1 MGDGNCQREAK
12 VTIFVSYNGVIKEAD
27 NPSSWLEAKMTDV
40 KYVTESDFQ
49 DEVINSQMLVL
60 VDFTADWCQ
69 PCKMVAPIVHQLA
82 GEWDGKVKVVKL
94 DADQN
99 PNIMMQYGVM
109 GIPTLM
115 LFKNGEIKERLTGF
129 QPKEKLEAKV
139 APHM

>member
-1 MGDGNCQREAK
+1 
-12 VTIFVSYNGVIKEAD
+12 
-27 NPSSWLEAKMTDV
+27 MTEV

-49 DEVINSQMLVL
+49 DEVIGAELPVL
-60 VDFTADWCQ
+60 VDFTATWCQ
-69 PCKMVAPIVHQLA
+69 PCKMIDPIVKQLA

-115 LFKNGEIKERLTGF
+115 LFKGGDVKERITGYL
-129 QPKEKLEAKV
+129 PKDKIEAKV
-139 APHM
+139 TPHV